1 MRFQLAIAC
10 FVGALWLAPAT
21 RAQQQVQT
29 HRVQEN
35 ETLWS
40 IAQRYDLSVEKLR
53 RLNDLE
59 GNLIKVGQTL
69 TVRRPTDAPPSGDDS
84 APPPPGQD
92 DTPAAPLSDREYVVQ
107 RGETLFSIA
116 DRYGI
121 SADTLWRLN
130 DRPTA
135 PLDSGRVLQLP
146 GGIQGTHRVSNG
158 ESLSLIARRYDVS
171 LAALRRANPDV
182 QGNTIYTGQT
192 LRLPASAESASAQA
206 DRDTLSG
213 PVQPYPDAFAGRLT
227 ASGEP
232 YDPNAFTVSHGEL
245 PLGTVVLL
253 TNPATNRRTFAVVN
267 DRGPL
272 NQDYLLE
279 ASDAVL
285 RQLRLDPRS
294 EQSVR
299 LRVVD

>member
-1 MRFQLAIAC
+1 
-10 FVGALWLAPAT
+10 
-21 RAQQQVQT
+21 
-29 HRVQEN
+29 
-35 ETLWS
+35 
-40 IAQRYDLSVEKLR
+40 
-53 RLNDLE
+53 
-59 GNLIKVGQTL
+59 
-69 TVRRPTDAPPSGDDS
+69 
-84 APPPPGQD
+84 
-92 DTPAAPLSDREYVVQ
+92 
-107 RGETLFSIA
+107 
-116 DRYGI
+116 
-121 SADTLWRLN
+121 
-130 DRPTA
+130 
-135 PLDSGRVLQLP
+135 VLQLP
-146 GGIQGTHRVSNG
+146 GGIQGTHRVSDG